1 MRDVLILI
9 VVGLLSGAVN
19 AFAGGGSLISFP
31 VLIALGL
38 PPLTAN
44 VTNTVGQLP
53 GYASITYGYREQLK
67 GQRNRLVKLA
77 VPAALGAVAGVVL
90 LKLGGRGTFDAI
102 VPALVLLA
110 CGLLAAGPRIRAW
123 VEARREPSDTLSVPL
138 ILGVAAGC
146 AYASYFGAAA
156 GVLIL
161 AILGIGISDTLQRL
175 NGLNRALVLLVNVV
189 ALPAFILLAPIDWGY
204 VAALAPATL
213 VGGYLGAK
221 YASGLDD
228 RILRAVVITLG
239 IAIAIWLIVR

>member
-9 VVGLLSGAVN
+9 AAGLLSGAVN

-44 VTNTVGQLP
+44 VTNTVSQLP
-53 GYASITYGYREQLK
+53 GYVSITYGYREQLK
-67 GQRNRLVKLA
+67 GQKERFLKLA
-77 VPAALGAVAGVVL
+77 VPGALGAVAGVVL
-90 LKLGGRGTFDAI
+90 LKLGGGRTFDA
-102 VPALVLLA
+102 VAPLLVLIA
-110 CGLLAAGPRIRAW
+110 CALLAAGPEIR
-123 VEARREPSDTLSVPL
+123 RRLDERSEPTDRMSPAL
-138 ILGVAAGC
+138 IFGVAAGC

-161 AILGIGISDTLQRL
+161 AILGLGISDSLQRL
-175 NGLNRALVLLVNVV
+175 NGLNRALVLLANLV
-189 ALPAFILLAPIDWGY
+189 ALPAFILLAPIDWAS

-213 VGGYLGAK
+213 VGGWAGAK
-221 YASGLDD
+221 YATSLDD

-239 IAIAIWLIVR
+239 VAVAVWLLLR

>member
-19 AFAGGGSLISFP
+19 AFAGGGSLVSFP

-44 VTNTVGQLP
+44 VTNTISQLP
-53 GYASITYGYREQLK
+53 GYVSITYGYREHLK
-67 GQRNRLVKLA
+67 GQKERFLKLA
-77 VPAALGAVAGVVL
+77 GPAAVGAVSGVVL
-90 LKLGGRGTFDAI
+90 LKLGGKGTFDAI
-102 VPALVLLA
+102 VPWLVLLA
-110 CGLLAAGPRIRAW
+110 CALLAAGPRIREW
-123 VEARREPSDTLSVPL
+123 VEARSEPTDRLSIPL
-138 ILGVAAGC
+138 ILAVTAGC
-146 AYASYFGAAA
+146 AYASYFGAAS

-161 AILGIGISDTLQRL
+161 AILGLGISDTLQRL
-175 NGLNRALVLLVNVV
+175 NGLNRALVLLANVV
-189 ALPAFILLAPIDWGY
+189 ALPVFILLAPIDWAS

-228 RILRAVVITLG
+228 RILRTVVLTLG
-239 IAIAIWLIVR
+239 VGIAIWLLLR

>member
-9 VVGLLSGAVN
+9 AAGLLSGAVN

-44 VTNTVGQLP
+44 VTNTVSQLP

-67 GQRNRLVKLA
+67 GQKDRFLKLA
-77 VPAALGAVAGVVL
+77 IPAALGAVAGVVL
-90 LKLGGRGTFDAI
+90 LKLGGPGTFDAI

-110 CGLLAAGPRIRAW
+110 CALLAAGPRIRAR
-123 VEARREPSDTLSVPL
+123 VEERHPPSDRLSIPL
-138 ILGVAAGC
+138 ILAVAAGC

-156 GVLIL
+156 GVLLL

-175 NGLNRALVLLVNVV
+175 NGMNRALILLANLV
-189 ALPAFILLAPIDWGY
+189 ALPAFVLLAPVDWES
-204 VAALAPATL
+204 VAALAPATF
-213 VGGYLGAK
+213 VGGLIGAK
-221 YASGLDD
+221 YASSLDD
-228 RILRAVVITLG
+228 RVLRAVILTLG
-239 IAIAIWLIVR
+239 VGIAIWLLVR